1 MLTDSFTKEQKLSKV
16 TQEDVKLVENMKNS
30 SAIVIFG
37 KVLFLSPKQ
46 WCWESNLEM
55 NEL

>member
-1 MLTDSFTKEQKLSKV
+1 VLTDSFTKEQKLSKV

>member
-1 MLTDSFTKEQKLSKV
+1 VLTDYFTKEQKLSKV
-16 TQEDVKLVENMKNS
+16 TQEDVKLVENIKNS

-46 WCWESNLEM
+46 MVLGK
-55 NEL
+55 